1 MSKILAVGSIAYD
14 TIETWAGKEEYILGG
29 SASYFSMAASLM
41 SEVSIVAV
49 VGEDFDKS
57 DINLFKSRNID
68 TSGLVIKEGKT
79 FHWEGLYPK
88 NGDAKTIKTD
98 LNVFE
103 TFSPKLQNSQKEA
116 KILFLGNI
124 NPKLQNSLIDQMKS
138 TDLIVLDTM
147 NFWISKSKDILLE
160 TISKIDVLLINE
172 TEIKML
178 SGEDHLIDAVK
189 YVNSVGPKIII
200 VKFGARGVSLFYKD
214 DHFVMPACPVDK
226 VIDPTG
232 AGDTFAGGFIG
243 YLATKDESF
252 TFEDFKTATVYGNLT
267 ASYTIEGFGLTRLK
281 ELDKGNLDKRLNL
294 FRNYVRF

>member
-57 DINLFKSRNID
+57 DIDLFKSRNID
-68 TSGLVIKEGKT
+68 TSGLVIEEGKT

-200 VKFGARGVSLFYKD
+200 VKFGARGVSLFHKD